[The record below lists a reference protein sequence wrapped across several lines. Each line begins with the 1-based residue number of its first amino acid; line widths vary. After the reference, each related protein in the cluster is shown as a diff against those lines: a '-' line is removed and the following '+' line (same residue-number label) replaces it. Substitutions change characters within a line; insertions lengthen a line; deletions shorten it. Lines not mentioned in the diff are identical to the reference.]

1 MAIYNA
7 SMQEVEEYHR
17 RRYERLTA
25 MKQDFRDSMS
35 DIADEFW
42 SLWLEDYGDGRGQV
56 LLNTVREIFQEK
68 VAENGYA
75 TTPAPSP
82 RKSRSRPK
90 LSARKSL
97 SVFAR
102 NGYACIACGSQDD
115 LTVDHIVPWSK
126 GGTND
131 MDNLQ
136 TLCRSCNSRK
146 GAR

>member
-1 MAIYNA
+1 MAVHIVD
-7 SMQEVEEYHR
+7 MQEFEEELR
-17 RRYERLTA
+17 RRYEYLTA

-35 DIADEFW
+35 DVADEFW
-42 SLWLEDYGDGRGQV
+42 RLWLEDYGDGPGQI
-56 LLNTVREIFQEK
+56 LLDTVREIFQEK

-75 TTPAPSP
+75 PSPAPSP
-82 RKSRSRPK
+82 RKSRPRPK

-102 NGYACIACGSQDD
+102 NGYACVACGSQDD